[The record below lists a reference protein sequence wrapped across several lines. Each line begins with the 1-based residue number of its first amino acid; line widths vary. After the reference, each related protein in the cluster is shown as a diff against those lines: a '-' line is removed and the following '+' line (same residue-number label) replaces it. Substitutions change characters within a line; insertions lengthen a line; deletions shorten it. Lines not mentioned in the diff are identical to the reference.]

1 MRSPRVVKDPVVFEV
16 FKNAVSGLADE
27 MAITILRTAH
37 SQIVAE
43 SMDYS
48 AALCDPQGQVVAQA
62 NTIPV
67 HLGSVPEAMTATL
80 RAFGDSL
87 SPGDVYVLN
96 DPDDGG
102 MHLPDIFAILPVF
115 DEQVLIG
122 FSVSVAN
129 HADIGGWAPGS
140 MSVQSTSIFAEG
152 LQLPPTRLV
161 KAGVLDEDILRII
174 LRNVREPDLF
184 RGDLDSQLSACATGA
199 TGLLALA
206 DQHGRDGLLDL
217 FDQLLDYSETM
228 LRAALAR
235 ADHGEYSFVDHL
247 DDDGLTPDPVTFKVR
262 AVLSEE
268 GLLFDFT
275 GTSGQV
281 PSALNATASFTK
293 SACYAAIQATIG
305 GDVPPN
311 SGMYRP
317 VSFVIPEASILQ
329 GRRPA
334 ARGARGL
341 TGHRLIDTALGVL
354 SGIFPG
360 RVPAG
365 GDGGPNSVAIGV
377 VDEAGHSS
385 VVWDVLCGAWGAR
398 ADKDGIDGISPL
410 GANLA
415 NTPVEALEKSGV
427 VRIEGYGLLPDTG
440 GPGEFRGGLSTF
452 RDIRLLADEG
462 TLQVRSDRRRFLSY
476 GLDGGDEG
484 APSLNLLKTAVDA
497 PVQLL
502 ETKPNMPITVG
513 TVLRHITAGGGGH
526 GEPFSR
532 DPQRVLADV
541 VAQKVTVEGAE
552 RNYGVILIDGGTA
565 VDEDATAARRATGR
579 DVVRGALPEGSAELD
594 ALMEAG

>member
-1 MRSPRVVKDPVVFEV
+1 MSNRVVKDPVVFEV
-16 FKNAVSGLADE
+16 FKNAMAGLADE

-48 AALCDPQGQVVAQA
+48 AALCDPAGNVVAQA

-67 HLGSVPEAMTATL
+67 HLGSIPEAMVATL
-80 RAFGDSL
+80 RAFGDEIA
-87 SPGDVYVLN
+87 PGDVYVLN

-102 MHLPDIFAILPVF
+102 MHLPDVFAILPVF
-115 DEQVLIG
+115 DEDDLIG

-140 MSVQSTSIFAEG
+140 MSVQSTTIFAEG

-161 KAGVLDEDILRII
+161 KGGVVDQGIMRII
-174 LRNVREPDLF
+174 LRNVREPELF
-184 RGDLDSQLSACATGA
+184 RGDLESQLSACSTGQA
-199 TGLLALA
+199 GLLALA
-206 DQHGRDGLLDL
+206 TVHGRAGLLEL
-217 FDQLLDYSETM
+217 FDQLLDYSEMM
-228 LRAALAR
+228 LRAALAT
-235 ADHGEYSFVDHL
+235 AHNGVYTFVDHL
-247 DDDGLTPDPVTFKVR
+247 DDDGLTDDPITFKVR
-262 AVLSEE
+262 AELTDD
-268 GLLFDFT
+268 GILFDFT

-281 PSALNATASFTK
+281 GSALNATASFTR
-293 SACYAAIQATIG
+293 SACYAAVQATIG

-365 GDGGPNSVAIGV
+365 GDGGPNSVAIGL
-377 VDEAGHSS
+377 VDDQGSSS

-398 ADKDGIDGISPL
+398 VDKDGIDGISPL

-415 NTPVEALEKSGV
+415 NTPIEELEKSGE

-452 RDIRLLADEG
+452 RDIRLLATEAS
-462 TLQVRSDRRRFLSY
+462 LQVRSDRRKFLSY
-476 GLDGGDEG
+476 GLEGGLEG
-484 APSLNLLKTAVDA
+484 APSLNLLDEPGRSTV
-497 PVQLL
+497 LL
-502 ETKPNMPITVG
+502 PTKPNQRMTQG
-513 TVLRHITAGGGGH
+513 SLHRHITAGGGGY
-526 GEPFSR
+526 GDPFVR
-532 DPQRVLADV
+532 DPARVHGDVLAG
-541 VAQKVTVEGAE
+541 KVSVDGA
-552 RNYGVILIDGGTA
+552 RRDYGVVLSDDGSSIDEAATVALRA
-565 VDEDATAARRATGR
+565 VGPQPSAAT
-579 DVVRGALPEGSAELD
+579 ELD
-594 ALMEAG
+594 LDTMMGLGR